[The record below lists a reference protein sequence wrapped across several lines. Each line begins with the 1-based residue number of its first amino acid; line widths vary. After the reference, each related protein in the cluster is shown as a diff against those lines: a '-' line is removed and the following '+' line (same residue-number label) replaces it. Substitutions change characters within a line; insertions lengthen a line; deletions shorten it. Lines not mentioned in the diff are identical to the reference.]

1 MKLTIWE
8 DADVSDMDDNP
19 GLPPDL
25 RFLKTLVTILTG
37 VMIVGLITVVV
48 LLVTRLPGA
57 AITLPDQ
64 LVLPEGV
71 TVVAVTQS
79 ASYWIA
85 TTTDD
90 RVLIFAP
97 DGTFRRALPLE

>member
-1 MKLTIWE
+1 
-8 DADVSDMDDNP
+8 MDENP

-37 VMIVGLITVVV
+37 VMIIGLITVVG

-57 AITLPDQ
+57 AVTLPDQ
-64 LVLPEGV
+64 LEIPEGAR
-71 TVVAVTQS
+71 VVAVTQS
-79 ASYWIA
+79 ASYWLA
-85 TTTDD
+85 TTEDD

-97 DGTFRRALPLE
+97 DGTFRRDLALN

>member
-1 MKLTIWE
+1 
-8 DADVSDMDDNP
+8 MDENP

-25 RFLKTLVTILTG
+25 RFLKALVTILTG

-57 AITLPDQ
+57 AVTLPEELQVPDGAQ
-64 LVLPEGV
+64 I
-71 TVVAVTQS
+71 VAVTQS
-79 ASYWIA
+79 PSYWLA

-90 RVLIFAP
+90 RLLIFAP
-97 DGTFRRALPLE
+97 DGTFRRDFALD

>member
-1 MKLTIWE
+1 
-8 DADVSDMDDNP
+8 MDENP

-37 VMIVGLITVVV
+37 VMIVGLITVVG

-57 AITLPDQ
+57 AVTLPEA
-64 LVLPEGV
+64 LEIPEDAEI
-71 TVVAVTQS
+71 VAVTQ
-79 ASYWIA
+79 APSYWLA

-90 RVLIFAP
+90 RLLVFAP
-97 DGTFRRALPLE
+97 DGGFRREIALD

>member
-1 MKLTIWE
+1 MKE
-8 DADVSDMDDNP
+8 DDVSDMDENP

-25 RFLKTLVTILTG
+25 HFLKTLVTILTG
-37 VMIVGLITVVV
+37 VMIVGLITVVG

-64 LVLPEGV
+64 LELPEGAQI
-71 TVVAVTQS
+71 VAVTR
-79 ASYWIA
+79 APSYWLA

-90 RVLIFAP
+90 RLLIFAP
-97 DGTFRRALPLE
+97 DGTFTRALPLN

>member
-1 MKLTIWE
+1 
-8 DADVSDMDDNP
+8 MDENP

-25 RFLKTLVTILTG
+25 RFLKTLVTMLTG

-57 AITLPDQ
+57 AVTLPDRLQ
-64 LVLPEGV
+64 VPNG
-71 TVVAVTQS
+71 TSIVAVTQ
-79 ASYWIA
+79 APSYWIA

-97 DGTFRRALPLE
+97 DGTFRRDIPLD